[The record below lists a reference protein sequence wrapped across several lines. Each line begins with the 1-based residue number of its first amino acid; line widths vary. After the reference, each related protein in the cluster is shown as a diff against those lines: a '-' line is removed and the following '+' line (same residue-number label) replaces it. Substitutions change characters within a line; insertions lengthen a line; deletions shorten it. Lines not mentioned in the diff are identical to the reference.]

1 MMSTS
6 TIGDTRG
13 RGAGKSTVWDFLIQ
27 YSRRSITRTRS
38 EYSASSKAQRWLGR
52 EWSNENESEIAETGV
67 PACPPRENEIL
78 LPGPGT
84 LDGGGLSEDSF
95 AASAVS
101 LVNQSRIQI
110 WRADRADHKRRRIS
124 SFAFRIGA
132 TFLAQKCRQTYSRL
146 TAS

>member
-6 TIGDTRG
+6 TIGDTLG

-38 EYSASSKAQRWLGR
+38 AYSANSKAQRWLGR
-52 EWSNENESEIAETGV
+52 EPSNENE
-67 PACPPRENEIL
+67 NEIGETAMSARSAPKNESL
-78 LPGPGT
+78 LFAPGA

-110 WRADRADHKRRRIS
+110 WRTDRTNHKRRRVP
-124 SFAFRIGA
+124 SFAFRIG
-132 TFLAQKCRQTYSRL
+132 
-146 TAS
+146 

>member
-38 EYSASSKAQRWLGR
+38 EYSDNSKAQRWLGR

-67 PACPPRENEIL
+67 PARPPRKNEIL
-78 LPGPGT
+78 LPSPGAI
-84 LDGGGLSEDSF
+84 DGGGLSEDSF
-95 AASAVS
+95 AMCAGC

-110 WRADRADHKRRRIS
+110 WRADRADHKRRRVP

-132 TFLAQKCRQTYSRL
+132 SFLVQRWRQT
-146 TAS
+146 